1 MILSSPY
8 KMYFFDLDHTILD
21 FERSEVE
28 SLLELFK
35 LRDIDLSDE
44 QIDLYKGINTKWWG
58 FLEQGKKTKEE
69 VVVGRFEEYCDYI
82 GVTFD
87 PEELNDEYLTRLS
100 GKAYFLP
107 GAKEFLITMRRQGK
121 RMAII
126 TNGVYRVQHNRFLSA
141 GLHEFFEFSLS
152 SEEAGAAKPDAGIFI
167 EAMRMAGVKS
177 DEVVYIGDSLESDYK
192 GSINAS
198 IDFIWFGPH
207 ARRNKGPVNT
217 AKNFDELLKLLV

>member
-1 MILSSPY
+1 MIVSSSY

-28 SLLELFK
+28 SLLELFR
-35 LRDIDLSDE
+35 LRGIDLSDE
-44 QIDLYKGINTKWWG
+44 QIDSYKEINTKWWG
-58 FLEQGKKTKEE
+58 FLQQGKKTKDE

-82 GVTFD
+82 GVTFN

-107 GAKEFLITMRRQGK
+107 GAKEFLITMRRHGK

-126 TNGVYRVQHNRFLSA
+126 TNGVYRVQHNRFLTA

-152 SEEAGAAKPDAGIFI
+152 SEEAGAAKPNAEIFI
-167 EAMRMAGVKS
+167 EAMRMARVRS
-177 DEVVYIGDSLESDYK
+177 NEVVYIGDSLESDYE
-192 GSINAS
+192 GSLNAG
-198 IDFIWFGPH
+198 IDFIWFGPN
-207 ARRNKGPVNT
+207 ARRNKGPVNI
-217 AKNFDELLKLLV
+217 ARNFDELLRLLV